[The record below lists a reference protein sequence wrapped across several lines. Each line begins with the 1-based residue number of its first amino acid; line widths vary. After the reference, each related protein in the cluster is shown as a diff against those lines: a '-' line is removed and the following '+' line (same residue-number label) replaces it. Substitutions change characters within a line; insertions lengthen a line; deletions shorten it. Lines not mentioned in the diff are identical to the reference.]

1 MLVIKFC
8 VGNVYKRIY
17 LLFWKLSLLIV
28 YTIPFLL
35 FLRSILFLLESTK
48 FNNQV
53 ENNETLN
60 ETTKKKE
67 NKANSSIRMEILFW
81 N

>member
-1 MLVIKFC
+1 MC
-8 VGNVYKRIY
+8 TNVFSSY
-17 LLFWKLSLLIV
+17 FEN
-28 YTIPFLL
+28 TIPFLL

-48 FNNQV
+48 FNSQV

-67 NKANSSIRMEILFW
+67 NKQTHPFGWRSDSEIKFSKELAKRSGVF
-81 N
+81 